1 MRVLIDTNIWISVF
15 INRDHQNF
23 ILKIFEN
30 DFIIVSSMKQI
41 EEIYSVLMK
50 PKVSKFI
57 NKSLIEEFLTL
68 ILKSVEIVDSKLSI
82 NVCRDKKDN
91 YLLETA
97 KSGDVDFIITEDNDL
112 LILNP
117 YEDLKII
124 TVKEFYRT
132 IKNK

>member
-97 KSGDVDFIITEDNDL
+97 KSGHVDFIITEDNDL